1 MRQLEPRPGPKGKLE
16 GPGKGP
22 GKGRARARP
31 LREKLRRAA
40 ARAIGASKAVKARPG
55 PGEKGAKDA
64 VIRAERRRGQGTELS
79 SIPCQ

>member
-1 MRQLEPRPGPKGKLE
+1 LNPGPKGK

-31 LREKLRRAA
+31 LRGKLRRAA

-55 PGEKGAKDA
+55 PGEKGVKDA
-64 VIRAERRRGQGTELS
+64 VIRVERRRGQLEGTELP
-79 SIPCQ
+79 SIP